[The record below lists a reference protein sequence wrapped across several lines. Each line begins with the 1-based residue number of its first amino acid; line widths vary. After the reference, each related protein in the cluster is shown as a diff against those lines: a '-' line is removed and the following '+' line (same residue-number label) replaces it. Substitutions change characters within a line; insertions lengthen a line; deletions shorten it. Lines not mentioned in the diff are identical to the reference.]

1 MNPTATEITTAL
13 QKLHGG
19 LLPPLM
25 DQGINLLKELPARQP
40 TLAQIV
46 FASLGQRLFQLLH
59 TIEQTVQDQ
68 PGDGYF
74 TSAILTRNLMETASI
89 LLILKRDK
97 YGSSLDSFVRNAEDE
112 TTKSLNGIQKM
123 TSSSDPTIAN
133 NAANESKILSS
144 AVQSL
149 ALVRANAGLAP
160 SPPKFPNMRERCEEL
175 GDVWLF
181 MYYATY
187 RELSQAV
194 HMSFIKIPSTT
205 SLALRSENQGG
216 ALLYE
221 HCRAVNYAV
230 EFWGV
235 TVLDLCDKHPDKQSV
250 SSFTNGMA
258 QLLHESERIATGFDK
273 LKLSHQFMY

>member
-13 QKLHGG
+13 QKLHGS

-25 DQGINLLKELPARQP
+25 DRGINLLKGLPARQP

-46 FASLGQRLFQLLH
+46 FGSLGQRLFQLLD
-59 TIEQTVQDQ
+59 TIEQTFQNQ
-68 PGDGYF
+68 PADGYF
-74 TSAILTRNLMETASI
+74 TSAILTRYLMETASI
-89 LLILKRDK
+89 LLVLKRDK
-97 YGSSLDSFVRNAEDE
+97 HGSRLDSFVRNAEEE
-112 TTKSLNGIQKM
+112 TKKSLGGIQKL
-123 TSSSDPTIAN
+123 TSSSHPTVAK
-133 NAANESKILSS
+133 NAFNETKYLS
-144 AVQSL
+144 AVVQSVG
-149 ALVRANAGLAP
+149 LVRARAGLAV
-160 SPPKFPNMRERCEEL
+160 SPVNFPNMRERCEEL
-175 GDVWLF
+175 GEVWLF

-205 SLALRSENQGG
+205 SLAFRSENQGG

-235 TVLDLCDKHPDKQSV
+235 AVLDLCDKHPDPQSV
-250 SSFTNGMA
+250 PYL
-258 QLLHESERIATGFDK
+258 QTG
-273 LKLSHQFMY
+273 